1 LPLEK
6 TALSVGVWQNF
17 ELVDERLVAAIT
29 SPAIRTDATELVR
42 LALFALADLRKLD
55 DTLYGRFVASR
66 TSTQA
71 PDEVAA
77 GLRTVWADTFH
88 ALEHLLAHVRSLTKN
103 ARAPSAPATGGDDFD
118 FGDFAPAA
126 EEEPSFDL
134 EVGDIGSLVE
144 GLDDQPKLES
154 ETKRWQEALEK
165 LGGIQYGLSSQYRDS
180 TERLEVAMQAGQLG
194 TVLGLLDD
202 TTSAAN
208 EGIHALVAAVYEAF
222 LPEVDRAGIV
232 PEYLTTLARALRVR
246 RGIAQLAAA
255 LAPHNESL
263 QSEDSIGH
271 EIALEVI
278 RDLVTSFVSSDV
290 WRAMRAADRWELA
303 QFDEQLREQPIKQA
317 RLTAEG
323 LAKYLESL
331 GAINQREV
339 LVRHDQKII
348 DDLRET
354 VTSARELMELS
365 PTTTHEILLKA
376 CRTSLELRGRN
387 PMLDALLDQNA
398 KINADTSSPT
408 QNSALVKRLEDVVA
422 TAG

>member
-1 LPLEK
+1 M
-6 TALSVGVWQNF
+6 
-17 ELVDERLVAAIT
+17 DERLSAAIA
-29 SPAIRTDATELVR
+29 SPAIRADAEELVR
-42 LALFALADLRKLD
+42 LALLALADLRKLD
-55 DTLYGRFVASR
+55 DTLYGRFVASK
-66 TSTQA
+66 TSTLK
-71 PDEVAA
+71 PDELAA
-77 GLRTVWADTFH
+77 GLRTVWGDTFH
-88 ALEHLLAHVRSLTKN
+88 ALEHLLAHTRSLTKN
-103 ARAPSAPATGGDDFD
+103 ARAPSAPVTGGDDFD
-118 FGDFAPAA
+118 FSDFAPP
-126 EEEPSFDL
+126 EEESFDL

-144 GLDDQPKLES
+144 GLDDQPKRES

-165 LGGIQYGLSSQYRDS
+165 LGGIQYGLSSQYRDAN
-180 TERLEVAMQAGQLG
+180 ERLEVAMQAGQLG

-202 TTSAAN
+202 TTSSAN
-208 EGIHALVAAVYEAF
+208 EGIHALVSVVYEAF

-278 RDLVTSFVSSDV
+278 RDLVSSFVASDV

-303 QFDEQLREQPIKQA
+303 QFDEQLREQPIRVA

-339 LVRHDQKII
+339 LVRHDQRII

-354 VTSARELMELS
+354 ITSARELMDLS

-376 CRTSLELRGRN
+376 CRSSLELRGRN
-387 PMLDALLDQNA
+387 PMLDALLEQNA
-398 KINADTSSPT
+398 KISSDTSSPT
-408 QNSALVKRLEDVVA
+408 QNPALVKRLEDVVA

>member
-17 ELVDERLVAAIT
+17 ELVDERLVAAIQ

-66 TSTQA
+66 QSTLA
-71 PDEVAA
+71 PAEVAA
-77 GLRTVWADTFH
+77 GLRTVWGDTFH
-88 ALEHLLAHVRSLTKN
+88 ALEHLLAHCRSLTKN
-103 ARAPSAPATGGDDFD
+103 QRAPSQPAAGADDID
-118 FGDFAPAA
+118 FGDFTAA
-126 EEEPSFDL
+126 EEPSFDL
-134 EVGDIGSLVE
+134 GLGDIGSLVE
-144 GLDDQPKLES
+144 GLDHQPQRES

-165 LGGIQYGLSSQYRDS
+165 ISGIQYGLSSQYRDAN
-180 TERLEVAMQAGQLG
+180 ERLEVAMNAGQHAN
-194 TVLGLLDD
+194 VLGLLDD
-202 TTSAAN
+202 TTSSAN
-208 EGIHALVAAVYEAF
+208 EGLHALVAAVYEAF
-222 LPEVDRAGIV
+222 LPEVDRSGLV

-246 RGIAQLAAA
+246 RGISQLSAA
-255 LAPHNESL
+255 LAPHNEAL

-271 EIALEVI
+271 ETALDAI
-278 RDLVTSFVSSDV
+278 RDLVRSFVASDV

-303 QFDEQLREQPIKQA
+303 QFDEQLREQPIRLA

-323 LAKYLESL
+323 LVKYLESL

-339 LVRHDQKII
+339 LVRHDQRII

-354 VTSARELMELS
+354 ITSARELMDLS

-376 CRTSLELRGRN
+376 CKSSLELRGRN
-387 PMLDALLDQNA
+387 PMLDALLEQNA
-398 KINADTSSPT
+398 KISSDTSSPS
-408 QNSALVKRLEDVVA
+408 QNPALVKRLEDVVA

>member
-1 LPLEK
+1 MDPRLE
-6 TALSVGVWQNF
+6 
-17 ELVDERLVAAIT
+17 AAIA

-66 TSTQA
+66 TSTLA
-71 PDEVAA
+71 PDQIAA
-77 GLRTVWADTFH
+77 GLRTVWGDTFH
-88 ALEHLLAHVRSLTKN
+88 ALEHLLAHCRTLTKN
-103 ARAPSAPATGGDDFD
+103 QRAPSQPAAGADDFD
-118 FGDFAPAA
+118 FGDFAPA

-154 ETKRWQEALEK
+154 EAKRWQQTLEK
-165 LGGIQYGLSSQYRDS
+165 LGGIQYGLSSQYRDAN
-180 TERLEVAMQAGQLG
+180 ERLEVAIQAGQHA

-202 TTSAAN
+202 TTSSAN
-208 EGIHALVAAVYEAF
+208 EGIHAIVAAVYEAF
-222 LPEVDRAGIV
+222 LPDVDRAGIV

-246 RGIAQLAAA
+246 RGISQLSAA
-255 LAPHNESL
+255 LAPHNQAL

-271 EIALEVI
+271 ETALDAI
-278 RDLVTSFVSSDV
+278 RDLVKSFVASDV

-303 QFDEQLREQPIKQA
+303 QFDEQLREQPVKIA

-323 LAKYLESL
+323 LVKYLESL

-339 LVRHDQKII
+339 LVRHDQRII

-354 VTSARELMELS
+354 ITSARELMDLS

-376 CRTSLELRGRN
+376 CRSSLELRGRN

-398 KINADTSSPT
+398 QISSDTSSPS
-408 QNSALVKRLEDVVA
+408 QNPALVKRLEDVVS